1 MSASLQEGKKKRVH
15 YFFLALLLLSVY
27 LRVERESAERG
38 AELESGGSRTGSE
51 PPVVFFF
58 SALSSLFVGI
68 SFYTSFVHSLIAVR
82 VTYSDTFQPK
92 VSYRLKQY
100 FIQDIKCCCCCCCG
114 LAILAQCHAL
124 SVRSFVRPSVG
135 LFVISLDRNLFF

>member
-1 MSASLQEGKKKRVH
+1 MSASLQEGKKKKRVH

-58 SALSSLFVGI
+58 LCSLF
-68 SFYTSFVHSLIAVR
+68 SLR
-82 VTYSDTFQPK
+82 WHLFLPLLS
-92 VSYRLKQY
+92 
-100 FIQDIKCCCCCCCG
+100 
-114 LAILAQCHAL
+114 ILL
-124 SVRSFVRPSVG
+124 
-135 LFVISLDRNLFF
+135 